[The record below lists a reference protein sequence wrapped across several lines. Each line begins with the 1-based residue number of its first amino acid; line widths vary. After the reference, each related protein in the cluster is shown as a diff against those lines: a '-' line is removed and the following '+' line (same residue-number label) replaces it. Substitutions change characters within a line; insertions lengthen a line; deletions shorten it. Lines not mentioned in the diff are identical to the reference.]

1 MLKGGRKLWAPACTG
16 QDLTLQGGDK
26 VKSYLL
32 LATSCDGTLCTTVQF
47 ISLRVVCNDTLQ
59 GSTGT
64 IKVPHSTQF
73 DATAVKTSLGLGL
86 SHWNEFQAQAK
97 ALAQRPAASGPDKTA
112 NDNAAAVATAL
123 LNVPQG
129 RTPQKPQPRRS
140 PLTNKLGK
148 GNPSLPQ

>member
-1 MLKGGRKLWAPACTG
+1 MLKGGQKLWAPACTG

-86 SHWNEFQAQAK
+86 SHWNEFQAQAQAQAK
-97 ALAQRPAASGPDKTA
+97 ALAQRP
-112 NDNAAAVATAL
+112 VAPIRRRMITRRL
-123 LNVPQG
+123 W
-129 RTPQKPQPRRS
+129 RQPCLTFRKAEHHRS
-140 PLTNKLGK
+140 HNQEGAHSLTN
-148 GNPSLPQ
+148 